1 MQTIDDRS
9 LAARRSLADAW
20 PDDIG
25 RVRGAADERPG
36 PTRRRSQCA
45 VAAPV
50 ADPHQ
55 RSLAMLAHA
64 TRSDGHVTPLT
75 TDPAST
81 GEDGDGAALAVAF
94 IRYLDIVLV
103 LASTPFVLLT
113 SLPKAGFAIGAA
125 AWIVTRLGVAYVE
138 RHAWSARDFRVRAAL
153 HLVAILGRVWLVG
166 LAVLVARFAI
176 GIPDGIAAAVVV
188 LAAFT
193 VELVVK
199 VVLRGPITAGLR
211 RPS

>member
-45 VAAPV
+45 VVAPV

-75 TDPAST
+75 TDPGST
-81 GEDGDGAALAVAF
+81 GEEGDGAALAVAF

-125 AWIVTRLGVAYVE
+125 AWIVTRL
-138 RHAWSARDFRVRAAL
+138 RVGDVGGPPWGRRAL
-153 HLVAILGRVWLVG
+153 PR
-166 LAVLVARFAI
+166 
-176 GIPDGIAAAVVV
+176 
-188 LAAFT
+188 
-193 VELVVK
+193 
-199 VVLRGPITAGLR
+199 R
-211 RPS
+211 RPAPLRPI